1 MKENEINNLNMSS
14 RKIST
19 FRRCKMKFHN
29 KSILRWVIS
38 LSLLVALG
46 VLPKLTDGAW
56 AHGDQ
61 LGGDENSG
69 AESEEEKGPHG
80 GTVVLFGDNHLEFTV
95 DHGSGE
101 IVLFLLDKDLKGI
114 PMPES
119 YSGVVYLTMSD
130 GSKKTVDLERG
141 TEGPVSHLEAETGIK
156 EIGSFKAV
164 VSIKDGDKREN
175 FRFRWAP
182 AAHSHDGDEDQNGE
196 Q

>member
-1 MKENEINNLNMSS
+1 MNL
-14 RKIST
+14 
-19 FRRCKMKFHN
+19 HN
-29 KSILRWVIS
+29 KSILRWIIC
-38 LSLLVALG
+38 LSFLVALG

-61 LGGDENSG
+61 LGGDEDSA
-69 AESEEEKGPHG
+69 AEKVEEKGPHG
-80 GTVVLFGDNHLEFTV
+80 GQVVVFGDNHLEFTV

-101 IVLFLLDKDLKGI
+101 IVLFLLDKELKAI

-130 GSKKTVDLERG
+130 NSKKTVDLKRG
-141 TEGPVSHLEAETGIK
+141 TEGPVSHLEADTGIK

-175 FRFRWAP
+175 LRFSWAP
-182 AAHSHDGDEDQNGE
+182 AAQAHD
-196 Q
+196 

>member
-1 MKENEINNLNMSS
+1 MKVH
-14 RKIST
+14 K
-19 FRRCKMKFHN
+19 

-38 LSLLVALG
+38 LSFLLALG
-46 VLPKLTDGAW
+46 VLLKLTDVAW

-61 LGGDENSG
+61 LGGDENG
-69 AESEEEKGPHG
+69 GVENKAEKGPHG
-80 GTVVLFGDNHLEFTV
+80 GAVVVFGDNHLEFTV

-101 IVLFLLDKDLKGI
+101 IVLFLLDKELKAI

-130 GSKKTVDLERG
+130 GSKKTFDLKRG
-141 TEGPVSHLEAETGIK
+141 TESPVSHLEADTGIK

-175 FRFRWAP
+175 FRFSWAP
-182 AAHSHDGDEDQNGE
+182 ATHSDDRSEDQNGK

>member
-1 MKENEINNLNMSS
+1 MKL
-14 RKIST
+14 
-19 FRRCKMKFHN
+19 HN
-29 KSILRWVIS
+29 KSVLRWVIG
-38 LSLLVALG
+38 LSFLVAVG

-61 LGGDENSG
+61 LGEDENSG
-69 AESEEEKGPHG
+69 VEKEEEKGPHG
-80 GTVVLFGDNHLEFTV
+80 GPVVVFGDNHLEFTV

-101 IVLFLLDKDLKGI
+101 IVLFLLDNELKAI

-130 GSKKTVDLERG
+130 NSKKTFDLKRG
-141 TEGPVSHLEAETGIK
+141 TEGPVSHLEADTGIK

-175 FRFRWAP
+175 LRFNWAP
-182 AAHSHDGDEDQNGE
+182 SAHSHDSNN
-196 Q
+196 

>member
-1 MKENEINNLNMSS
+1 MKENEINNLNESS
-14 RKIST
+14 KIISI
-19 FRRCKMKFHN
+19 FRRCLMRLHD

-61 LGGDENSG
+61 LGEDENSD

-80 GTVVLFGDNHLEFTV
+80 GAVVVSGNNHLEFTV

-101 IVLFLLDKDLKGI
+101 IILFLLDKDLKAI

-119 YSGVVYLTMSD
+119 YSGVVYLTSTD
-130 GSKKTVDLERG
+130 GSKKTFDLERG

-156 EIGSFKAV
+156 EIGPFKAV
-164 VSIKDGDKREN
+164 VSINDGGKREN
-175 FRFRWAP
+175 FRFSWAP
-182 AAHSHDGDEDQNGE
+182 AAHAHD
-196 Q
+196 

>member
-1 MKENEINNLNMSS
+1 MKENEINNLNMGS
-14 RKIST
+14 RTIST
-19 FRRCKMKFHN
+19 FRRRKMKLHN
-29 KSILRWVIS
+29 KSILRWVIG
-38 LSLLVALG
+38 LSLLVAL

-61 LGGDENSG
+61 LGGDENTG
-69 AESEEEKGPHG
+69 VESEEEKGPHG
-80 GTVVLFGDNHLEFTV
+80 GAVVLFGDNHLEFTV

-101 IVLFLLDKDLKGI
+101 IVLFLLDKELKAI

-119 YSGVVYLTMSD
+119 YSGVVYLNMTD
-130 GSKKTVDLERG
+130 GSKKTFDLKRG
-141 TEGPVSHLEAETGIK
+141 TEGPVSHLEADTGIE

-175 FRFRWAP
+175 FRFGWAP
-182 AAHSHDGDEDQNGE
+182 PAHSDDGSKDQNGE

>member
-1 MKENEINNLNMSS
+1 MMDNGINNQDMSS
-14 RKIST
+14 IKILISW
-19 FRRCKMKFHN
+19 RCKMKIHK

-56 AHGDQ
+56 AHVDQ
-61 LGGDENSG
+61 LGGDENGG

-80 GTVVLFGDNHLEFTV
+80 GAVVVFGDNHLEFTV

-101 IVLFLLDKDLKGI
+101 IILFLLDKELKAI

-130 GSKKTVDLERG
+130 NSKKTFDLKRG
-141 TEGPVSHLEAETGIK
+141 TEGPVSHLEADTGIK

-175 FRFRWAP
+175 LRFNWAP
-182 AAHSHDGDEDQNGE
+182 AAHSHDSNN
-196 Q
+196 